1 MTRDEFKITRDQLG
15 LTQADLGARMGV
27 SRNAII
33 DLEAGKT
40 TLRPMH
46 ALAIERVSLAVA
58 IERRDPM
65 LAAPSVRR
73 EALALVQLI
82 TG

>member
-1 MTRDEFKITRDQLG
+1 MNATDFEALRKQLG
-15 LTQADLGARMGV
+15 LTQAELGYRLGV
-27 SRNAII
+27 RRQAII

-46 ALAIERVSLAVA
+46 VLAIERVSLAVA

-65 LAAPSVRR
+65 LAVPSVRR